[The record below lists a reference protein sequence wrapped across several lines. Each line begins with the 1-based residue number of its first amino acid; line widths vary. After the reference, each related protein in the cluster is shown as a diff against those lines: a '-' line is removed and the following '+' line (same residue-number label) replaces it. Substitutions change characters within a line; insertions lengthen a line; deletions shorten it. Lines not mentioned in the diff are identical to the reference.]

1 MRGRA
6 PCAARVDRVAEG
18 ERLVK
23 PFLRRACYP
32 ATALDLSGQKL
43 VGTGPTR
50 ARSPDKAVAG
60 FPSEAELNP
69 CGPAEMK
76 LL

>member
-1 MRGRA
+1 MDST
-6 PCAARVDRVAEG
+6 PVFYTPS
-18 ERLVK
+18 EREVK
-23 PFLRRACYP
+23 PFQRAGLLSCGHPRPEGPETRWHWSDQGP
-32 ATALDLSGQKL
+32 A
-43 VGTGPTR
+43 
-50 ARSPDKAVAG
+50 PDKAVAG